1 MGCRE
6 VVVWDVTVKD
16 VGEDEGGRAIADGDN
31 VDAGRTSLA
40 SYIKQG
46 TLSSQLCPTISK
58 VKNWM
63 AVDAGQVLVFKLT
76 NEVSVTMLSIRQ
88 SQDFVTY
95 IVQCLT
101 FSELAI
107 DTGASRS
114 WRVGPDS
121 ALLRPDRR
129 FKRGREV

>member
-6 VVVWDVTVKD
+6 VVVWDVAVKD

-46 TLSSQLCPTISK
+46 TLSSQSCPTVSK

-88 SQDFVTY
+88 PQDFVTY
-95 IVQCLT
+95 IVQCLA

-107 DTGASRS
+107 DIGSSRS

-121 ALLRPDRR
+121 ALLY
-129 FKRGREV
+129 GVVI